1 MSDVLSDGDSHGAVS
16 AYLERTQTAGKPAN
30 AAEPAVRALLD
41 DLVADNPVIATA
53 LGLTAGADRLPSW
66 SADAVA
72 RRAVMLHHHERQ
84 LLPLLA
90 DRDTDTAVDAF
101 AGLQIVRR
109 LLRNVEL
116 AETHR
121 RRPGAYLDVLFGL
134 FPLLVREL
142 GSIDERLEALAGR
155 LSAAPGLLE
164 EARENLEPGLP
175 LVFVQAGLDSV
186 DGLLEL
192 AGPTVRSFAVSAGR
206 GGALDVASQAACA
219 ALERFR
225 DHLRDHLQPMAVA
238 ECGAGRALLDD
249 VLRWEHVLDEPPEA
263 LAAYGREV
271 LADTKARMEELATGL
286 GHADAAAAVSAIQAD
301 TPAPADLVAAYRSAV
316 EVARAFVV
324 EHGIATLPS
333 GEELAVVAT
342 PPFLRRMLPFAA
354 YDQPGPYAE
363 RQLGFYYVTPPRE
376 GLSGA
381 DLVLA
386 MRSHPRASL
395 LTTGVHEAYPGHHLQ
410 LVSANLAPTLARR
423 IAHLA
428 SGGNILIEGWAFYCE
443 ELMEQ
448 EGFLADAAVRLMR
461 LNDQVWRACRV
472 VIDVELHLGVMDL
485 PAAVDFLSSEAH
497 MNRYEAELECR
508 RYAEEPGQAMSY
520 LLGKREVLRL
530 ADVCRRE
537 RPGSLRGFHDELLS
551 WGSLPP
557 AVIAWGMGV
566 GPRPAAAQLSS

>member
-1 MSDVLSDGDSHGAVS
+1 M
-16 AYLERTQTAGKPAN
+16 N
-30 AAEPAVRALLD
+30 AAEPVIQALLD
-41 DLVADNPVIATA
+41 DLVTDNPIIATA

-72 RRAVMLHHHERQ
+72 RRARMLHRHELL

-90 DRDTDTAVDAF
+90 DPDADTAVDAF

-109 LLRNVEL
+109 LLRDVEL

-134 FPLLVREL
+134 LPLLVREL
-142 GSIDERLEALAGR
+142 GSIDERFAALAGR

-175 LVFVQAGLDSV
+175 LAFVQAGFDSA

-192 AGPTVRSFAVSAGR
+192 AGPTVRSFAASMGR
-206 GGALDVASQAACA
+206 EGALDVASQAACA
-219 ALERFR
+219 ALEGFR
-225 DHLRDHLQPMAVA
+225 DHLRDRLQPTAVA
-238 ECGAGRALLDD
+238 ECGAGRALLED

-271 LADTKARMEELATGL
+271 LADTKARMEELAAGL

-316 EVARAFVV
+316 EAARAFVV
-324 EHGIATLPS
+324 EHGIATLPA
-333 GEELAVVAT
+333 GEELAVQAT

-381 DLVLA
+381 DLALA

-395 LTTGVHEAYPGHHLQ
+395 PTTGVHEAYPGHHLQ
-410 LVSANLAPTLARR
+410 LISANLAPTLARR
-423 IAHLA
+423 IAHLGN
-428 SGGNILIEGWAFYCE
+428 GGNILIEGWAFYCE

-448 EGFLADAAVRLMR
+448 EGFLAAAAVRLMR

-472 VIDVELHLGVMDL
+472 VIDIELHLGVMDL
-485 PAAVDFLSSEAH
+485 PAAVDLLSGEAH

-530 ADVCRRE
+530 AHVYRRE

-557 AVIAWGMGV
+557 AVIAWGMGL

>member
-1 MSDVLSDGDSHGAVS
+1 V
-16 AYLERTQTAGKPAN
+16 N
-30 AAEPAVRALLD
+30 AAEPVVQGLLD
-41 DLVADNPVIATA
+41 DLVSDNPVIATA
-53 LGLTAGADRLPSW
+53 LGLTTGADRLPSW

-72 RRAVMLHHHERQ
+72 RRATMLHRHEWQ

-90 DRDTDTAVDAF
+90 ASDAAIAVDAF
-101 AGLQIVRR
+101 AGLQLVHR
-109 LLRNVEL
+109 LLREVEL

-134 FPLLVREL
+134 FPFLVREL
-142 GSIDERLEALAGR
+142 GTIDERIEALAGR

-175 LVFVQAGLDSV
+175 LAFVQAGLDSA

-192 AGPTVRSFAVSAGR
+192 AGPTMRSFAASAGR
-206 GGALDVASQAACA
+206 EGALDVASRVACA
-219 ALERFR
+219 ALESFR
-225 DHLRDHLQPMAVA
+225 DHLRDRLQPTAVA
-238 ECGAGRALLDD
+238 ACGAGRALLED

-271 LADTKARMEELATGL
+271 LADTKARMEELAAGL
-286 GHADAAAAVSAIQAD
+286 GYADAATAVSAMQAD

-316 EVARAFVV
+316 EAARAFVV
-324 EHGIATLPS
+324 EHGIATLPAS
-333 GEELAVVAT
+333 EELAVQAT

-381 DLVLA
+381 ELA
-386 MRSHPRASL
+386 LALRSHPRASL
-395 LTTGVHEAYPGHHLQ
+395 PTTGVHEAYPGHHLQ

-428 SGGNILIEGWAFYCE
+428 NGGNILIEGWAFYCE
-443 ELMEQ
+443 ELMDQ

-485 PAAVDFLSSEAH
+485 PAAVDLLSGEAH
-497 MNRYEAELECR
+497 MNRYEAGLECR

-530 ADVCRRE
+530 ADVHRRE
-537 RPGSLRGFHDELLS
+537 RPGSLREFHDELLS

-557 AVIAWGMGV
+557 AVIAWGMGL
-566 GPRPAAAQLSS
+566 GPRPAAARLSS